1 MQIDTAENGLQAVKM
16 VRGSQYDLVLMDH
29 MMPVMDGIEAAKAIR
44 ALPEDKYQKLPII
57 ALTANAMVDARKEFL
72 NAGMNGFVAKPI
84 DFARICNQLKLWL
97 PKDLVRD
104 VPKEEA
110 KKLLADDLSDRE
122 IQPEDPQMGFS
133 FEEGGKSLWF
143 ESCTYENDPHFLPH
157 DRQ

>member
-1 MQIDTAENGLQAVKM
+1 MDDNELNLVVAKELLKPLRMQIDTAENGLQAVKM

-84 DFARICNQLKLWL
+84 DLHGS
-97 PKDLVRD
+97 VT
-104 VPKEEA
+104 
-110 KKLLADDLSDRE
+110 S
-122 IQPEDPQMGFS
+122 
-133 FEEGGKSLWF
+133 
-143 ESCTYENDPHFLPH
+143 
-157 DRQ
+157 